1 MAKVNVSLYG
11 EGLTVGLGDAITGLY
26 TTNESAPLQAGAG
39 LRQSYEFGLY
49 SYCGYTTDV
58 LGTCTNHTTARRYEP
73 YDAIT
78 SDMRANYS
86 QLTNFIIQG
95 TTFKD
100 SKYLGSNS
108 KSAYYLLLLGTIC
121 TALALFTGVIK
132 HTVAFLISA
141 CFAILGTIF
150 LLAGSAIWTVIVH
163 KSQDINTIIIGEPT
177 AVSLGITVSTGTGIY
192 LMWAAFACLFVSLIP
207 YVSSCCTYRG

>member
-1 MAKVNVSLYG
+1 MNHVNVSIATGQGQCLSIWVSSYFTCRKYSFYDWYS

-58 LGTCTNHTTARRYEP
+58 LGTCTNHTTARKYEP

-121 TALALFTGVIK
+121 TALALFT
-132 HTVAFLISA
+132 F
-141 CFAILGTIF
+141 
-150 LLAGSAIWTVIVH
+150 VH
-163 KSQDINTIIIGEPT
+163 SRAPPIR
-177 AVSLGITVSTGTGIY
+177 L
-192 LMWAAFACLFVSLIP
+192 
-207 YVSSCCTYRG
+207 